1 MIVTFCGHRDF
12 VETAEA
18 ENQLTMFLEKYAREN
33 VRLVCYNGGY
43 GNFDYFAAKCVQRM
57 QEQYSNIR
65 NCLVLPYI
73 DQPFLERI
81 EIFKNHFDET
91 IYPPLE
97 SVPRK
102 YAIIR
107 RNEWMVRFYTVDKS
121 HNGGGGGFGLG
132 LAIVKKLCKRA
143 GWKLSVESEL
153 GVGTEFKIEF

>member
-73 DQPFLERI
+73 DQPFLQRI

-107 RNEWMVRFYTVDKS
+107 RNEWMVDSADIVIAYVTYS
-121 HNGGGGGFGLG
+121 WGGAARTLEY
-132 LAIVKKLCKRA
+132 AKR
-143 GWKLSVESEL
+143 KNKNIIL
-153 GVGTEFKIEF
+153 I

>member
-43 GNFDYFAAKCVQRM
+43 GNFDYFAAKCVQMM

-97 SVPRK
+97 SVPKK

-107 RNEWMVRFYTVDKS
+107 RNEWMVDSTDIIIAYAKYSWGGAARTLEYAKRKKKTVI
-121 HNGGGGGFGLG
+121 L
-132 LAIVKKLCKRA
+132 I
-143 GWKLSVESEL
+143 
-153 GVGTEFKIEF
+153 

>member
-81 EIFKNHFDET
+81 EIFKNHFNET

-107 RNEWMVRFYTVDKS
+107 RNEWMVDSADIVIAYITYS
-121 HNGGGGGFGLG
+121 WGGAARTLEY
-132 LAIVKKLCKRA
+132 ARRKKKN
-143 GWKLSVESEL
+143 
-153 GVGTEFKIEF
+153 IIQI

>member
-43 GNFDYFAAKCVQRM
+43 GNFDHFAAKCVQRM

-107 RNEWMVRFYTVDKS
+107 RNEWMVDSADIVIAYVTYS
-121 HNGGGGGFGLG
+121 WGGAARTLEY
-132 LAIVKKLCKRA
+132 ARRKKKN
-143 GWKLSVESEL
+143 
-153 GVGTEFKIEF
+153 IIQI

>member
-1 MIVTFCGHRDF
+1 MIITFCGHRDF

-43 GNFDYFAAKCVQRM
+43 GNFDYFAAKCVQRL
-57 QEQYSNIR
+57 QERYSNIR
-65 NCLVLPYI
+65 NCLILPYI
-73 DQPFLERI
+73 DQTFLDRI

-97 SVPRK
+97 TVPRK

-107 RNEWMVRFYTVDKS
+107 RNEWMIDSTDIIIAYVKYSWGGAARTLEYAKRKKKTV
-121 HNGGGGGFGLG
+121 
-132 LAIVKKLCKRA
+132 IQ
-143 GWKLSVESEL
+143 
-153 GVGTEFKIEF
+153 I

>member
-18 ENQLTMFLEKYAREN
+18 ENQLTIFLEKYAREN

-91 IYPPLE
+91 IYPLLE

-107 RNEWMVRFYTVDKS
+107 RNEWMVDSADIVIAYVTYS
-121 HNGGGGGFGLG
+121 WGGAARTLEY
-132 LAIVKKLCKRA
+132 AKR
-143 GWKLSVESEL
+143 KNKNIIL
-153 GVGTEFKIEF
+153 I

>member
-91 IYPPLE
+91 IYPLLE

-107 RNEWMVRFYTVDKS
+107 RNEWMVDSADIVIAYVTYS
-121 HNGGGGGFGLG
+121 WGGAARTLEY
-132 LAIVKKLCKRA
+132 AKRKNKNIIV
-143 GWKLSVESEL
+143 
-153 GVGTEFKIEF
+153 I

>member
-73 DQPFLERI
+73 DQPFLDRI

-107 RNEWMVRFYTVDKS
+107 RNEWMVDNADIVIAYVTYS
-121 HNGGGGGFGLG
+121 WGGAARTLEY
-132 LAIVKKLCKRA
+132 ARRKKKN
-143 GWKLSVESEL
+143 
-153 GVGTEFKIEF
+153 IIQI

>member
-18 ENQLTMFLEKYAREN
+18 EKQLTMFLEKYAREN

-73 DQPFLERI
+73 DQPFLDRI
-81 EIFKNHFDET
+81 AIFTNRFDET

-107 RNEWMVRFYTVDKS
+107 RNEWMVDSADIVIAYVKYS
-121 HNGGGGGFGLG
+121 WGGAARTLEY
-132 LAIVKKLCKRA
+132 ARRKKKN
-143 GWKLSVESEL
+143 
-153 GVGTEFKIEF
+153 IIQI

>member
-107 RNEWMVRFYTVDKS
+107 RNEWMVDSADIVIAYITYS
-121 HNGGGGGFGLG
+121 WGGAARTLEY
-132 LAIVKKLCKRA
+132 ARRKKKN
-143 GWKLSVESEL
+143 
-153 GVGTEFKIEF
+153 IIQI

>member
-33 VRLVCYNGGY
+33 VRLVFYNGGY

-73 DQPFLERI
+73 DQPFLDRI
-81 EIFKNHFDET
+81 AVFTNRFDET

-97 SVPRK
+97 NVPRR

-107 RNEWMVRFYTVDKS
+107 RNEWMVDSADVVIACVKYS
-121 HNGGGGGFGLG
+121 WGGAARTLEY
-132 LAIVKKLCKRA
+132 ARRKR
-143 GWKLSVESEL
+143 KN
-153 GVGTEFKIEF
+153 IIQI

>member
-33 VRLVCYNGGY
+33 VSLVCYNGGY

-107 RNEWMVRFYTVDKS
+107 RNEWMVDSADIVIAYVTYS
-121 HNGGGGGFGLG
+121 WGGAARTLEY
-132 LAIVKKLCKRA
+132 AKR
-143 GWKLSVESEL
+143 KNKNIIL
-153 GVGTEFKIEF
+153 I

>member
-73 DQPFLERI
+73 DQPFLDRI
-81 EIFKNHFDET
+81 AVFTNRFDET

-97 SVPRK
+97 NVPRR

-107 RNEWMVRFYTVDKS
+107 RNEWMVDSADVVIACVKYS
-121 HNGGGGGFGLG
+121 WGGAARTLEY
-132 LAIVKKLCKRA
+132 AKR
-143 GWKLSVESEL
+143 KNKNIIL
-153 GVGTEFKIEF
+153 I

>member
-43 GNFDYFAAKCVQRM
+43 CNFDYFAAKCVQRM

-107 RNEWMVRFYTVDKS
+107 RNEWMVDSADIVIAYVTYS
-121 HNGGGGGFGLG
+121 WGGAARTLEY
-132 LAIVKKLCKRA
+132 ARRKKKN
-143 GWKLSVESEL
+143 
-153 GVGTEFKIEF
+153 IIQI

>member
-1 MIVTFCGHRDF
+1 
-12 VETAEA
+12 
-18 ENQLTMFLEKYAREN
+18 
-33 VRLVCYNGGY
+33 
-43 GNFDYFAAKCVQRM
+43 M

-107 RNEWMVRFYTVDKS
+107 RNEWMVDSADIVIAYVTYS
-121 HNGGGGGFGLG
+121 WGGAARTLEY
-132 LAIVKKLCKRA
+132 AKR
-143 GWKLSVESEL
+143 KNKNIIL
-153 GVGTEFKIEF
+153 I

>member
-73 DQPFLERI
+73 DQPFLDRI
-81 EIFKNHFDET
+81 AVFTNRFDET

-97 SVPRK
+97 NVPRR

-107 RNEWMVRFYTVDKS
+107 RNEWMVDSADVVIACVKYS
-121 HNGGGGGFGLG
+121 CGGAARTLEY
-132 LAIVKKLCKRA
+132 ARRKR
-143 GWKLSVESEL
+143 KN
-153 GVGTEFKIEF
+153 IIQI

>member
-1 MIVTFCGHRDF
+1 MILTCCGHRDF

-107 RNEWMVRFYTVDKS
+107 RNEWMVDSADIVIAYVTYS
-121 HNGGGGGFGLG
+121 WGGAARTLEY
-132 LAIVKKLCKRA
+132 AKR
-143 GWKLSVESEL
+143 KNKNIIL
-153 GVGTEFKIEF
+153 I

>member
-73 DQPFLERI
+73 DQPFLDRI
-81 EIFKNHFDET
+81 AVFKNLFDET

-97 SVPRK
+97 NVPRK

-107 RNEWMVRFYTVDKS
+107 RNELMVDSADIVIAYVKYSWGGAARTLEYAKRKKKTV
-121 HNGGGGGFGLG
+121 
-132 LAIVKKLCKRA
+132 IQ
-143 GWKLSVESEL
+143 
-153 GVGTEFKIEF
+153 I

>member
-18 ENQLTMFLEKYAREN
+18 ENQLTIFLEKYAREN

-43 GNFDYFAAKCVQRM
+43 GYFAAKCVQRM

-91 IYPPLE
+91 IYPLLE

-107 RNEWMVRFYTVDKS
+107 RNEWMVDSADIVIAYVTYS
-121 HNGGGGGFGLG
+121 WGGAARTLEY
-132 LAIVKKLCKRA
+132 AKRKNKKIIL
-143 GWKLSVESEL
+143 
-153 GVGTEFKIEF
+153 I

>member
-43 GNFDYFAAKCVQRM
+43 GNFDYFAAKCVQKM

-107 RNEWMVRFYTVDKS
+107 RNEWMVDSADIVIAYVTYS
-121 HNGGGGGFGLG
+121 WGGAARTLEY
-132 LAIVKKLCKRA
+132 AKR
-143 GWKLSVESEL
+143 KNKNIIL
-153 GVGTEFKIEF
+153 I

>member
-91 IYPPLE
+91 IYPLLE

-107 RNEWMVRFYTVDKS
+107 RNEWMVDSADIVIAYVTYS
-121 HNGGGGGFGLG
+121 WGGAARTLEY
-132 LAIVKKLCKRA
+132 AKR
-143 GWKLSVESEL
+143 KNKNIIL
-153 GVGTEFKIEF
+153 I

>member
-43 GNFDYFAAKCVQRM
+43 GNFDYFAAKCVQRL
-57 QEQYSNIR
+57 QERYSNIR
-65 NCLVLPYI
+65 NCLILPYI
-73 DQPFLERI
+73 DQTFLDRI

-97 SVPRK
+97 TIPRK

-107 RNEWMVRFYTVDKS
+107 RNEWMIDSADIIIAYVKYS
-121 HNGGGGGFGLG
+121 WGGAARTLEY
-132 LAIVKKLCKRA
+132 AKRKKKN
-143 GWKLSVESEL
+143 
-153 GVGTEFKIEF
+153 IIQI

>member
-107 RNEWMVRFYTVDKS
+107 RNEWMVDSADIVIAYVTYS
-121 HNGGGGGFGLG
+121 WGGAARTLEY
-132 LAIVKKLCKRA
+132 AKRKKKNII
-143 GWKLSVESEL
+143 
-153 GVGTEFKIEF
+153 KI

>member
-107 RNEWMVRFYTVDKS
+107 RNEWMVDSADIVIAYVTYS
-121 HNGGGGGFGLG
+121 WGGAARTLEY
-132 LAIVKKLCKRA
+132 AKR
-143 GWKLSVESEL
+143 KN
-153 GVGTEFKIEF
+153 KNIIID

>member
-12 VETAEA
+12 IETAEA

-107 RNEWMVRFYTVDKS
+107 RNEWMVDSADIVIAYVTYS
-121 HNGGGGGFGLG
+121 WGGAARTLEY
-132 LAIVKKLCKRA
+132 AKR
-143 GWKLSVESEL
+143 KNKNIIL
-153 GVGTEFKIEF
+153 I

>member
-107 RNEWMVRFYTVDKS
+107 RNEWMVDSTDIVIAYVTYS
-121 HNGGGGGFGLG
+121 WGGAARTLEY
-132 LAIVKKLCKRA
+132 AKR
-143 GWKLSVESEL
+143 KNKNIIL
-153 GVGTEFKIEF
+153 I

>member
-18 ENQLTMFLEKYAREN
+18 ENQLTIFLEKYAREN

-57 QEQYSNIR
+57 QEQYSNIL

-107 RNEWMVRFYTVDKS
+107 RNEWMVDSADIVIAYVTYS
-121 HNGGGGGFGLG
+121 WGGAARTLEY
-132 LAIVKKLCKRA
+132 AKR
-143 GWKLSVESEL
+143 KNKNIIL
-153 GVGTEFKIEF
+153 I

>member
-12 VETAEA
+12 VVTAEA

-107 RNEWMVRFYTVDKS
+107 RNEWMVDSADIVIAYVTYS
-121 HNGGGGGFGLG
+121 WGGAARTLEY
-132 LAIVKKLCKRA
+132 AKR
-143 GWKLSVESEL
+143 KNKNIIL
-153 GVGTEFKIEF
+153 I